1 MRLLTSVIALF
12 AWASAACAQTTDGR
26 STMRAP
32 TVDLGRGVQATLPAD
47 PLALRADSLVRAGR
61 PWPATVLLASALR
74 TPSGA
79 SAAVRLVGARAAASW
94 RGWSEVERILRD
106 APWLDTELDGE
117 GCELLARSALE
128 RNVPAADDARRAL
141 AAARTDA
148 QRAVR
153 SVLVARALDRANAL
167 DSAAAYYSSA
177 AARIG
182 EASEWLRLRAAGVT
196 GDSTARAALLGGVA
210 REPAR
215 SRVAW
220 TDAQARE
227 RAGDFTGAARS
238 YRSVGAEPAALRVEA
253 LAARD
258 DAGRA
263 AVAERIVAYLARG
276 PRAADARVALDVL
289 ETLRAPLTRD
299 QELRVAR
306 GAASAG
312 VAARAIRGF
321 QTASTTAPLA
331 ASDRMAYA
339 GALARGGRRPDAIRQ
354 YEQIERAGG
363 ELAAPAAYQRA
374 RVLVQSGNPTVAR
387 SALQTIASR
396 YASVPAVASAALL
409 LLADLQIDVNDL
421 AGAARNLAELT
432 RRYPTSE
439 QAPLARFQGGL
450 LAFAP
455 QPQRAAA
462 MFDSLVALH
471 PDDEEALPAR
481 YWAARAVERA
491 GRRDDALTRWRA
503 IATGSSLSYYGTLSA
518 RRLGRPLALPADGAD
533 SAPRIASV
541 DSASQRIR
549 VLRLLGMDVEASF
562 EVEALFAR
570 GDSTAAEAAT
580 IAQTLIDAGAP
591 ARGLRLAVRA
601 LDRGA
606 APTRA
611 LLRAGFPVLHADA
624 LVGSSRT
631 MELDPALV
639 AGLIRQESTWN
650 PDAVSPAGARGLM
663 QLMPSVGASIASGRG
678 YPVWNPV
685 LLFDPDVSMQL
696 GTRHLASSLRG
707 RDDPTRALAAY
718 NAGASRVTRWSRR
731 PGASD
736 PEQFAEWIP
745 FVETRDYVR
754 AVIRNREV
762 YSLVYGWKP
771 AE

>member
-1 MRLLTSVIALF
+1 MRQITLVIALGCV
-12 AWASAACAQTTDGR
+12 WTSAACAQTSDGR
-26 STMRAP
+26 ASASP
-32 TVDLGRGVQATLPAD
+32 PAVDLTHGAQAALPAD
-47 PLALRADSLVRAGR
+47 PIAARADSLVRAGR
-61 PWPATVLLASALR
+61 PWPATLLLVSALR
-74 TPSGA
+74 APSGA
-79 SAAVRLVGARAAASW
+79 SPAVRLAGARAAAAW
-94 RGWSEVERILRD
+94 RGWTEVERILRD
-106 APWLDTELDGE
+106 APWLDSELEGE
-117 GCELLARSALE
+117 GRELLARSALE
-128 RNVPAADDARRAL
+128 RNVSALDDARRAV

-153 SVLVARALDRANAL
+153 SVLLARAMDRANML
-167 DSAAAYYSSA
+167 DSAAALYSSA

-182 EASEWLRLRAAGVT
+182 EARDWLRLRAAGVSA
-196 GDSTARAALLGGVA
+196 DSDARAALLRGVTA
-210 REPAR
+210 EPAR
-215 SRVAW
+215 SRAAW

-227 RAGDFTGAARS
+227 RTGDFAGAARS

-258 DAGRA
+258 DASRA
-263 AVAERIVAYLARG
+263 AVAERIAAYLARS
-276 PRAADARVALDVL
+276 PATTDARVALDVL

-306 GAASAG
+306 GAANAG
-312 VAARAIRGF
+312 VTARAIRGF
-321 QTASTTAPLA
+321 ETASATALSP
-331 ASDRMAYA
+331 SDRMAYA
-339 GALARGGRRPDAIRQ
+339 SALARGGRRPDAIRS
-354 YEQIERAGG
+354 YEQIEREGG

-374 RVLVQSGNPTVAR
+374 RVLVQSGSATAAR
-387 SALQTIASR
+387 TALGNIASR
-396 YASVPAVASAALL
+396 YANAANVAPAALL
-409 LLADLQIDVNDL
+409 LLADLRIDANDL

-450 LAFAP
+450 LAFAAN
-455 QPQRAAA
+455 PQRAAS
-462 MFDSLVALH
+462 MLDSLVALH
-471 PDDEEALPAR
+471 PNHAEAMPAR
-481 YWAARAVERA
+481 YWAARALEHA
-491 GRRDDALTRWRA
+491 GRRDEAMTRWRA
-503 IATGSSLSYYGTLSA
+503 IAAGSPLSYYATLSA
-518 RRLGRPLALPADGAD
+518 RRLGRPLALPSAGAD

-541 DSASQRIR
+541 DSAAQRIR

-562 EVEALFAR
+562 EVEALFDR
-570 GDSTAAEAAT
+570 GDRNAAEAAT

-601 LDRGA
+601 LDRGTP
-606 APTRA
+606 PTRA
-611 LLRAGFPVLHADA
+611 LLRAAFPVLHADA
-624 LVGSSRT
+624 LVESSRA
-631 MELDPALV
+631 MSLDPALV

-663 QLMPSVGASIASGRG
+663 QLMPAVGASIASGRG
-678 YPVWNPV
+678 YPVWNAV

-696 GTRHLASSLRG
+696 GTRHLASSMRG

-754 AVIRNREV
+754 AVIRNRAI
-762 YSLVYGWKP
+762 YSRVYGW
-771 AE
+771 